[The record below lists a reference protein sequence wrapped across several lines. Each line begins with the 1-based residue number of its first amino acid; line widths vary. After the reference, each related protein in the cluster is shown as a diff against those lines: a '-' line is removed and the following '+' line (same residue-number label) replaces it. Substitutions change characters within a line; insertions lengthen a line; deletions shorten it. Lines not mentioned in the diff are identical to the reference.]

1 MQIQRYNEIDLI
13 RQTLAGDTSAFD
25 RLVKTHR
32 ATVYVL
38 VLSYTKNP
46 ADAEDLTQRIFIR
59 AYERLATLRE
69 LDRFLPWLQRITHN
83 ACKDWIRRQSD
94 SMTSFEEMNHADF
107 METVPT
113 PEEIAL
119 KREIEAVVREA
130 IGALKETD
138 RKLVEGRYIEGAS
151 YDQLQVESGLSY
163 AAIANRLKRA
173 KQQMRRRIEKLLGG
187 MAILPGRTF
196 IWGGIETVK
205 LLANCIIFSLVV
217 HLLAILMFSALRKPV
232 VGPVEDALTVT
243 LSTIKHPV
251 LKREARLHK
260 PVVPIRAPRTLAAVA
275 PREGSPRVHQDSAPS
290 SIRIAPLHFQHSANN
305 VLPSADVGLAD
316 GEDFGEIGG
325 NGDGS
330 GDGTG
335 RGIEINPV
343 LGERVMPNSN
353 LFNRTGV
360 LQSPMAK
367 NKLAGAVT
375 LVDAY
380 NLDPLQPPTL
390 TPNRSNRVDVVFLI
404 SCRRTMRPYINDVV
418 AFIEREI
425 QQYQASR
432 KDYRVG
438 IMISEMEFIDGPHYI
453 RYFSL
458 SDQLD
463 KALEALKHVQLK
475 PLYIDI
481 QLNTIQYALERCAF
495 RPDAQRHLI
504 SFGNDIPICGGYSA
518 KSVIERCQTLG
529 VVLNIHG
536 ADTQVGPLLASQ
548 TGGKWVPAF
557 KNPYDIETLEILN
570 HHAPYWRLNITLDS
584 VVELPI
590 RVSH

>member
-1 MQIQRYNEIDLI
+1 
-13 RQTLAGDTSAFD
+13 
-25 RLVKTHR
+25 
-32 ATVYVL
+32 
-38 VLSYTKNP
+38 
-46 ADAEDLTQRIFIR
+46 
-59 AYERLATLRE
+59 
-69 LDRFLPWLQRITHN
+69 
-83 ACKDWIRRQSD
+83 
-94 SMTSFEEMNHADF
+94 
-107 METVPT
+107 
-113 PEEIAL
+113 
-119 KREIEAVVREA
+119 
-130 IGALKETD
+130 
-138 RKLVEGRYIEGAS
+138 
-151 YDQLQVESGLSY
+151 
-163 AAIANRLKRA
+163 
-173 KQQMRRRIEKLLGG
+173 MRRRIEKLLGG

-205 LLANCIIFSLVV
+205 LSANCIIFSLVV

-290 SIRIAPLHFQHSANN
+290 SIRIDPLHFQHSANN
-305 VLPSADVGLAD
+305 VLPPAGVGLAD
-316 GEDFGEIGG
+316 GEDFGEVGG

-330 GDGTG
+330 GEGTG
-335 RGIEINPV
+335 LGIGINPV
-343 LGERVMPNSN
+343 SGERLMPNSN
-353 LFNRTGV
+353 LFNRPST
-360 LQSPMAK
+360 LQSPIVK

-375 LVDAY
+375 LVDVH
-380 NLDPLQPPTL
+380 DPNQLQPPT
-390 TPNRSNRVDVVFLI
+390 PAHNRLNRVDVVFII
-404 SCRRTMRPYINDVV
+404 SGRKEMRPYINDVV

-425 QQYQASR
+425 RQYQASR

-438 IMISEMEFIDGPHYI
+438 IMISEMEFIDRPHYI

-518 KSVIERCQTLG
+518 KSVIESCQALG
-529 VVLNIHG
+529 VVLDIHG
-536 ADTQVGPLLASQ
+536 ADTQFGPLLASQ

-557 KNPYDIETLEILN
+557 KNSYDIETLEILN
-570 HHAPYWRLNITLDS
+570 HQSTYWRLNITLDN
-584 VVELPI
+584 VIEQPI

>member
-1 MQIQRYNEIDLI
+1 MPIQRYNEIDLI
-13 RQTLAGDTSAFD
+13 LQTLAGDTSAFD

-138 RKLVEGRYIEGAS
+138 RKLVEGRYIERAS

-205 LLANCIIFSLVV
+205 LSANCIIFSLVV

-251 LKREARLHK
+251 LKREAQLHK
-260 PVVPIRAPRTLAAVA
+260 PVVPIRSPRTLAAA
-275 PREGSPRVHQDSAPS
+275 TPRGGSPRGHQDSEPP
-290 SIRIAPLHFQHSANN
+290 SIRIAPLHFQHSTNN
-305 VLPSADVGLAD
+305 VLPPAGVELAD
-316 GEDFGEIGG
+316 GEAFGEGDG

-343 LGERVMPNSN
+343 LGERVTPNNN
-353 LFNRTGV
+353 LFNRTSV
-360 LQSPMAK
+360 LQSPIVK

-375 LVDAY
+375 LVDVH
-380 NLDPLQPPTL
+380 DPNQLQPPT
-390 TPNRSNRVDVVFLI
+390 PAHNRLNRVDVVFII
-404 SCRRTMRPYINDVV
+404 SGRKEMRPYINDVV

-425 QQYQASR
+425 HQYQASR

-438 IMISEMEFIDGPHYI
+438 IMISEMRFMGASHYI
-453 RYFSL
+453 SYFSL

-463 KALEALKHVQLK
+463 KALEALKSIQLK
-475 PLYIDI
+475 PLHLDI
-481 QLNTIQYALERCAF
+481 QLNAIQYALQRCVF
-495 RPDAQRHLI
+495 RPDARHHLI

-518 KSVIERCQTLG
+518 KSVIERCQALG
-529 VVLNIHG
+529 VVLDIHG

-557 KNPYDIETLEILN
+557 ENPDDIKSLEMLN
-570 HHAPYWRLNITLDS
+570 VGSPTWKLNSTLDNA
-584 VVELPI
+584 VEQRI